1 MFRTIQ
7 YIGNQALRQREKTL
21 FVCSKRAPL
30 GAYEKIFGWVESI
43 KEKEKGVVICCN
55 TTELE
60 QEVMK
65 SLVVHRVPTILVV
78 MNRFREENNV
88 QIQRA
93 LAEDRMLIVVMNQTD
108 KKRWSPRDRNEFL
121 INEIADR
128 IVGGYIDKNGSLFPL
143 LAGKKNFNILT
154 TPITLDRAAE
164 SDNSYQRWTVGED
177 KTLLRMYYED
187 FSIHEIKKQLNRTY
201 AAVKERIRAITMPE
215 EVLKGREF
223 EEFVLELFDIK
234 NGKYRLKEWRGDK
247 TLGEV
252 FPENNSYPDFLIEEI
267 ETKRHVAVECKW
279 RQKFNHIGMADL
291 FSPEQLITYQG
302 FSKERT
308 LPVFIILGI
317 GGSPCEPDDVYIVPL
332 EKAASV
338 QIPQKNNPPT
348 LVYEPSLLTAFK
360 RTTADAPLY
369 FDEFCFE
376 NTLT

>member
-1 MFRTIQ
+1 MGHRL
-7 YIGNQALRQREKTL
+7 QAGVQ
-21 FVCSKRAPL
+21 PL
-30 GAYEKIFGWVESI
+30 
-43 KEKEKGVVICCN
+43 
-55 TTELE
+55 
-60 QEVMK
+60 QM
-65 SLVVHRVPTILVV
+65 
-78 MNRFREENNV
+78 
-88 QIQRA
+88 
-93 LAEDRMLIVVMNQTD
+93 
-108 KKRWSPRDRNEFL
+108 
-121 INEIADR
+121 
-128 IVGGYIDKNGSLFPL
+128 GSLFPL

-215 EVLKGREF
+215 DVLKGREF

-291 FSPEQLITYQG
+291 FSPEQLITYQD
-302 FSKERT
+302 FSKERS

-317 GGSPCEPDDVYIVPL
+317 GGSPCEPEDVYIVPL